1 MMERVP
7 TMFYD
12 VFCALCAKKGLTP
25 SGAASKI
32 GFNRASV
39 TVWKNN
45 GTAPKQ
51 ELLVKIADYF
61 QVSTDYLLGLEQ
73 EKTPAE
79 TGGREISDEELKFAL
94 WGNCADVSDED
105 LADVLR
111 YAEFVRER
119 KKGRQ

>member
-1 MMERVP
+1 
-7 TMFYD
+7 MFYD
-12 VFCALCAKKGLTP
+12 VFCALCAQQNLTP
-25 SGAASKI
+25 GGAAAKI

-61 QVSTDYLLGLEQ
+61 QVSTDYLLGLE
-73 EKTPAE
+73 KAPAE
-79 TGGREISDEELKFAL
+79 DGRQWSDEELKFAL
-94 WGNCADVSDED
+94 FGDCEDVTDED
-105 LADVLR
+105 LADVRR

-119 KKGRQ
+119 KKKLG

>member
-1 MMERVP
+1 
-7 TMFYD
+7 MFYD

-79 TGGREISDEELKFAL
+79 TSGREISDEELKFAL
-94 WGNCADVSDED
+94 WGDCADVSDED

-119 KKGRQ
+119 KKGRK

>member
-1 MMERVP
+1 
-7 TMFYD
+7 MFYD
-12 VFCALCAKKGLTP
+12 VFCALCVEKGLTP
-25 SGAASKI
+25 SGAAAKI

-51 ELLVKIADYF
+51 ELLVKIAEFF
-61 QVSTDYLLGLEQ
+61 QVSTDYLLGLEE
-73 EKTPAE
+73 EKMPAG
-79 TGGREISDEELKFAL
+79 TGGRGISDAELKFAL
-94 WGNCADVSDED
+94 WGDCADVSDDD

-119 KKGRQ
+119 KKGRT

>member
-1 MMERVP
+1 
-7 TMFYD
+7 MFYD
-12 VFCALCAKKGLTP
+12 VFCALCVEKGLTP
-25 SGAASKI
+25 SGAAAKI

-51 ELLVKIADYF
+51 ELLVKIADFF
-61 QVSTDYLLGLEQ
+61 QVSTDYLLGLET
-73 EKTPAE
+73 EKAPTEAS
-79 TGGREISDEELKFAL
+79 GRGISDAELKFAL
-94 WGNCADVSDED
+94 WGECADISDED

-119 KKGRQ
+119 KKGRG

>member
-1 MMERVP
+1 
-7 TMFYD
+7 MFYD
-12 VFCALCAKKGLTP
+12 VFCALCAERNLTP
-25 SGAASKI
+25 GGAAAKI

-51 ELLVKIADYF
+51 ELLVKIADFF
-61 QVSTDYLLGLEQ
+61 QVSVDYLLGLEK
-73 EKTPAE
+73 EKAPAE
-79 TGGREISDEELKFAL
+79 SGRQWSDEELKFAL
-94 WGNCADVSDED
+94 WGDCADVSDDD

-119 KKGRQ
+119 KKEQR

>member
-1 MMERVP
+1 
-7 TMFYD
+7 MFYD
-12 VFCALCAKKGLTP
+12 VYCALCAKNGLTP
-25 SGAASKI
+25 GGAAAKI

-51 ELLVKIADYF
+51 ELLVKIADFF
-61 QVSTDYLLGLEQ
+61 QVSTDYLLGLE
-73 EKTPAE
+73 KTPTE
-79 TGGREISDEELKFAL
+79 KGGRLWSDAELKFAL
-94 WGNCADVSDED
+94 WGDCSEISDDD

-119 KKGRQ
+119 KKGQK

>member
-1 MMERVP
+1 
-7 TMFYD
+7 MFYD
-12 VFCALCAKKGLTP
+12 VFCALCAERNLTP
-25 SGAASKI
+25 GGAAAKI

-51 ELLVKIADYF
+51 ELLVKIADFF
-61 QVSTDYLLGLEQ
+61 QVSVDYLLGLEK
-73 EKTPAE
+73 EKAPAD
-79 TGGREISDEELKFAL
+79 GGRQWSDEELKFAL
-94 WGNCADVSDED
+94 WGDCADVSDDD

-119 KKGRQ
+119 KKGKQ

>member
-1 MMERVP
+1 
-7 TMFYD
+7 MFYD
-12 VFCALCAKKGLTP
+12 VFCALCAERNLTP
-25 SGAASKI
+25 GGAAAKI

-51 ELLVKIADYF
+51 ELLVKIADFF
-61 QVSTDYLLGLEQ
+61 QVSVDYLLGLEK
-73 EKTPAE
+73 EKTSAE
-79 TGGREISDEELKFAL
+79 SGRQWSDEELKFAL
-94 WGNCADVSDED
+94 WGDCADVSDDD

-119 KKGRQ
+119 KKGKQ

>member
-1 MMERVP
+1 
-7 TMFYD
+7 MFYD
-12 VFCALCAKKGLTP
+12 VFCALCVKNGLTP
-25 SGAASKI
+25 SGAAARI

-61 QVSTDYLLGLEQ
+61 QVSTDYLLGLET
-73 EKTPAE
+73 EKAPAGD
-79 TGGREISDEELKFAL
+79 GGRQWSDAELKFAL
-94 WGNCADVSDED
+94 WGDCADISDDD

-119 KKGRQ
+119 KKERK

>member
-1 MMERVP
+1 
-7 TMFYD
+7 MFYD
-12 VFCALCAKKGLTP
+12 VFCALCAEKGLTP
-25 SGAASKI
+25 SGAAAKI

-39 TVWKNN
+39 TVWKTN

-73 EKTPAE
+73 EKTPAGD
-79 TGGREISDEELKFAL
+79 GGREMSSEELKFAL
-94 WGNCADVSDED
+94 WGDCAEISDED

-119 KKGRQ
+119 KKGQK

>member
-1 MMERVP
+1 
-7 TMFYD
+7 MFYD
-12 VFCALCAKKGLTP
+12 VFCALCAEKGLTP
-25 SGAASKI
+25 SGAAAKI

-45 GTAPKQ
+45 ATAPKQ
-51 ELLVKIADYF
+51 ELLVKIADFF
-61 QVSTDYLLGLEQ
+61 QVSTDYLLGLGQ

-79 TGGREISDEELKFAL
+79 TGGREISNEELKFAL
-94 WGNCADVSDED
+94 WGDCADVSDED

-119 KKGRQ
+119 KKERQ

>member
-1 MMERVP
+1 
-7 TMFYD
+7 MFYD
-12 VFCALCAKKGLTP
+12 VFCALCAEKGLTP
-25 SGAASKI
+25 SGAAAKI

-51 ELLVKIADYF
+51 ELLVKIADFF

-73 EKTPAE
+73 EKTPADA
-79 TGGREISDEELKFAL
+79 GGREISDAELKFAL
-94 WGNCADVSDED
+94 WGDCADVSDDD

-119 KKGRQ
+119 KKERK